1 MPWFWTDDLA
11 ELLVEQAGIRPET
24 LVAWMQRPVALAVAD
39 GTEPLD
45 FARTLLGGDGE
56 AVA

>member
-24 LVAWMQRPVALAVAD
+24 VVEWKQRPVALAGPD
-39 GTEPLD
+39 GTDPLE
-45 FARTLLGGDGE
+45 FAQALLGGDGE

>member
-11 ELLVEQAGIRPET
+11 ELLVDHAGVRPET
-24 LVAWMQRPVALAVAD
+24 LDEWTQRPVALAVPE
-39 GTEPLD
+39 GVGPLE
-45 FARTLLGGDGE
+45 FARALLGVETE